1 MTAAIWLLKTEPDQF
16 SILDLADRGNTG
28 EPWNGIRNYQ
38 ARNFLRTMQVGD
50 VALIY
55 HSACAVPAIVGS
67 ARVISAPYDDV
78 DAVDPASPYFDV
90 KSSASNLRWSAIDI
104 QFSQRWAQ
112 PVTLAQLKA
121 AVELSDM
128 LVLRQAR
135 LSISPVLPAQY
146 SAILALAQ
154 QNEKQSTFTTPTV

>member
-16 SILDLADRGNTG
+16 SIVDLAERGDTG
-28 EPWNGIRNYQ
+28 ERWNGIRNYQ

-55 HSACAVPAIVGS
+55 HSACALPAIVGS

-78 DAVDPASPYFDV
+78 EAIDPASPYFDA
-90 KSSASNLRWSAIDI
+90 KSGPSDLRWSVIDI
-104 QFSQRWAQ
+104 QFSQRWTH

-121 AVELSDM
+121 AIELSDM
-128 LVLRQAR
+128 LALRQTR

-146 SAILALAQ
+146 STILALAQ